1 MQTRGLAALIFLF
14 FLSRSL
20 HAEFL
25 YKDDVVHNPKF
36 SEQIESIGQE
46 LFEKT
51 RISLYLVMLRDLE
64 ANQTIADYE
73 KTLSAEL
80 DKPLVMLTFVEM
92 QKKVDILARGRSEAE
107 TVSLYNSFDKKQI
120 LSPSATF
127 IGAVV
132 SAVMFA
138 RSWDDFKEIFGNYG
152 GTILP
157 VLGEKAKGKDIV
169 EKYSVAMY
177 NGYTDIADQI
187 AETRGVNLSSSA
199 GSGSKVFINILRMV
213 FYGIILYSI
222 IIFIRNKM
230 NQRKTR
236 NEKRA

>member
-1 MQTRGLAALIFLF
+1 MLARGLAALIFLSLF
-14 FLSRSL
+14 SFSL

-25 YKDDVVHNPKF
+25 YKDEVVHNPKF
-36 SEQIESIGQE
+36 TQQIEDIGKE
-46 LFEKT
+46 LYAKT
-51 RISLYLVMLRDLE
+51 GISLYLVMIRELE
-64 ANQTIADYE
+64 ENQSIADYE
-73 KTLSAEL
+73 VALSSEL
-80 DKPLVMLTFVEM
+80 RKPFVMLSFVEM
-92 QKKVDILARGRSEAE
+92 QKKVDILARGTHRDE
-107 TVSLYNSFDKKQI
+107 TTSLYNSFDKKQI

-157 VLGEKAKGKDIV
+157 VLGEKAKGKNIV

-187 AETRGVNLSSSA
+187 AETKGINLSSSA
-199 GSGSKVFINILRMV
+199 GSGSKVFINLLRLV
-213 FYGIILYSI
+213 FYGIILYSL

-230 NQRKTR
+230 KRRKAG
-236 NEKRA
+236 NEAEG